1 MVLALFIRK
10 KRGSI
15 PDEQTS
21 NEGIF
26 ESHEHRHSKEARDR
40 HDFYF
45 RLLMNK
51 NTPCKLH
58 REQMQSEKLRESRAY
73 QKIINK

>member
-1 MVLALFIRK
+1 MTWALFIRNY
-10 KRGSI
+10 RGSI

-21 NEGIF
+21 NVGIF

-40 HDFYF
+40 HGFYF
-45 RLLMNK
+45 HLLMNK

-58 REQMQSEKLRESRAY
+58 SEQMQSEKLRESRPY
-73 QKIINK
+73 KNGINT